1 MPQKS
6 ILENFSIVK
15 RKIKVCEYQS
25 LRQTTGWGF
34 IENDVVE
41 KALEKDLFSVCVLDN
56 DKPVGMGRVI
66 GDGAIYFYIQDVIV
80 DPGYQNKGIGKLIME
95 SIEDYLAKNSNN
107 NSFIGL
113 MAAEGVTQFYE
124 QFGYQKRPDNR
135 PGMFKTIKK

>member
-1 MPQKS
+1 MPHKP

-15 RKIKVCEYQS
+15 RKIEVCEYQS
-25 LRQTTGWGF
+25 LRQTTGWGS

-41 KALEKDLFSVCVLDN
+41 KALDKDLFSVCVLESEQI
-56 DKPVGMGRVI
+56 VGMGRVI

-124 QFGYQKRPDNR
+124 QFGYQKRFDDR